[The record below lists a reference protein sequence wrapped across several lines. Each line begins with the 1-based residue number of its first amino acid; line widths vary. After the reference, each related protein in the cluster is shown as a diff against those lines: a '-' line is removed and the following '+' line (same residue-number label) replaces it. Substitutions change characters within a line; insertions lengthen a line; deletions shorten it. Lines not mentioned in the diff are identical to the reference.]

1 MMAAELLKGFR
12 MLDLTDDKGA
22 LCGKIFADLGAD
34 VIKIEPPGGCPTR
47 LIPPFVEDRPGPDR
61 GLYAIA
67 YHAGKRS
74 ITLNL
79 ESAEGRNLLG
89 ALVRKADFLVESFA
103 PGYLEGLGLG
113 YAALDRLNPRLIYT
127 SITPFG
133 DTGPGRDYKAAD
145 IVTWAAGGMMFQM
158 GDPGRP
164 PLQMAQPQAG
174 LHAGAE
180 AAVASLI
187 AHYPREIEGRGQHA
201 VVNMQACI
209 VWTLMNEQAMPLLHG
224 DYLRRSGVF
233 TGAIGGR
240 RKTVF
245 KCKDGYVSGLIAGGA
260 YLPSTKALIGW
271 MKEEGAAPDWLVKE
285 GGLKDLTPAGFMSA
299 DAQALDELA
308 RAEAALE
315 DFLSTKTKREI
326 WQNILKRRIL
336 AAPVS
341 TAADI
346 AVDPQLKS
354 REFFT
359 EVEAPAL
366 RRKITLPG
374 AFAKLSRTP
383 IGPAGPPPGVGEHNQ
398 VVYGELLG
406 LTPARLAELHAAR
419 VI

>member
-1 MMAAELLKGFR
+1 

-34 VIKIEPPGGCPTR
+34 VIKIEPLSGCPTR
-47 LIPPFVEDRPGPDR
+47 LIPPFLEDESGPDR
-61 GLYAIA
+61 SLYAIA

-79 ESAEGRNLLG
+79 ELTEGRSILG
-89 ALVRKADFLVESFA
+89 DLVKKADFLVESFA
-103 PGYLEGLGLG
+103 PGYLDGLSLG
-113 YAALDRLNPRLIYT
+113 YAELDALNPRIVYT

-133 DTGPGRDYKAAD
+133 DTGPGKDYKAAD
-145 IVTWAAGGMMFQM
+145 IVTWASGGMMSLM
-158 GDPGRP
+158 GEEGRP

-201 VVNMQACI
+201 VVNMQAC
-209 VWTLMNEQAMPLLHG
+209 VVSTLMNEQAMPLLHG

-245 KCKDGYVSGLIAGGA
+245 RCKDGFVSGLIAGGA
-260 YLPSTKALIGW
+260 YLPSTNALIGW

-285 GGLKDLTPAGFMSA
+285 GGLKSLTPAGFMSA
-299 DAQALDELA
+299 NAEMLEELD
-308 RAEAALE
+308 RAEAVLE
-315 DFLSTKTKREI
+315 DFLRTKTKQEI

-336 AAPVS
+336 AAPVA
-341 TAADI
+341 TVADI
-346 AVDPQLKS
+346 AVDPQLKA

-359 EVEAPAL
+359 EVESPAL
-366 RRKITLPG
+366 QRKVTLPG
-374 AFAKLSRTP
+374 AFAKLSKTP
-383 IGPAGPPPGVGEHNQ
+383 VGPAGPAPRIGEHNQ
-398 VVYGELLG
+398 AVYGELLG
-406 LTPARLAELHAAR
+406 IAPARLAELHAAG

>member
-1 MMAAELLKGFR
+1 MVAELLKGFR
-12 MLDLTDDKGA
+12 MLDLADDKGA
-22 LCGKIFADLGAD
+22 LCGKLFADLGAD

-47 LIPPFVEDRPGPDR
+47 QMPPFLEDRPGPDR
-61 GLYAIA
+61 SLYAIA

-79 ESAEGRNLLG
+79 EAAEGRRLLG
-89 ALVRKADFLVESFA
+89 ELVRKADFLVESFA
-103 PGYLEGLGLG
+103 PGYLDRLGLG
-113 YAALDRLNPRLIYT
+113 YAELERLNPRIIYT

-133 DTGPGRDYKAAD
+133 DTGPGKDYKAAD

-158 GDPGRP
+158 GEEGRP

-245 KCKDGYVSGLIAGGA
+245 RCKDGFVSGLVAGGA
-260 YLPSTKALIGW
+260 YLPSTNALIGW
-271 MKEEGAAPDWLVKE
+271 MKEEGAAPDWLLEE
-285 GGLKDLTPAGFMSA
+285 GGLKALTPGAFMSA
-299 DAQALDELA
+299 GAESLKELD
-308 RAEAALE
+308 RAEAAVE
-315 DFLSTKTKREI
+315 DFLSTKTKSEI

-336 AAPVS
+336 AAPVA
-341 TAADI
+341 TVADI
-346 AVDPQLKS
+346 AVDPQLKA
-354 REFFT
+354 REFFA

-366 RRKITLPG
+366 QRKVTLPG
-374 AFAKLSRTP
+374 AFAKFSRTP
-383 IGPAGPPPGVGEHNQ
+383 LGPAGAAPRVGEHNQ
-398 VVYGELLG
+398 AVYGGLLG
-406 LTPARLAELHAAR
+406 ITPARLAELHEAGA
-419 VI
+419 I